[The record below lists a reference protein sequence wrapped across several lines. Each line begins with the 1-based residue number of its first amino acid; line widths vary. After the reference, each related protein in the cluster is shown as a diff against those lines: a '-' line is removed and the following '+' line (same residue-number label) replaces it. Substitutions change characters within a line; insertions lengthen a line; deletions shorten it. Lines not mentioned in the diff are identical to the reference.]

1 MDLLKSPIKKLYRS
15 YLVPSLSAAVVTS
28 VYGFVDTIAIGQ
40 GVGPD
45 GAAALAIAQPI
56 FGVVSFFGL
65 LCGIGGSVYL
75 GKARGKQKMEKSNA
89 YFFASLCLAVAL
101 TLIAWI
107 TFTVFSTPIYTFFGA
122 TPPIDALCAGLYKL
136 HCLDYAIFHSVSVSF
151 LHSTQRWRPQSS
163 DGSSG
168 DWRRIQY
175 FWRLVLCIPYELGND
190 RRSIGYRTWYCTPIY
205 YTV

>member
-89 YFFASLCLAVAL
+89 YFFASLCLAVAFRKR
-101 TLIAWI
+101 I
-107 TFTVFSTPIYTFFGA
+107 TCCKPLSHFMLDLLYAKRFS
-122 TPPIDALCAGLYKL
+122 
-136 HCLDYAIFHSVSVSF
+136 V
-151 LHSTQRWRPQSS
+151 
-163 DGSSG
+163 
-168 DWRRIQY
+168 
-175 FWRLVLCIPYELGND
+175 N
-190 RRSIGYRTWYCTPIY
+190 
-205 YTV
+205 